1 MTRGRSE
8 VISCDSRVDAAAT
21 VYRRVT
27 DMLRIEGWGV
37 NHKRVERIW
46 RQEGLK
52 VRACSGSR
60 SEVGCGST
68 MFVFSALL

>member
-8 VISCDSRVDAAAT
+8 VISCDSRVDSAAT
-21 VYRRVT
+21 ATDGVT

-46 RQEGLK
+46 RQGGAEGPGAAAEAK
-52 VRACSGSR
+52 SAVAQRRIVASG
-60 SEVGCGST
+60 
-68 MFVFSALL
+68 